1 MSSSH
6 FATLS
11 RQQFRRYFQPSRLV
25 LCVLPAPTPS
35 GVNVFTISFDM
46 YCSYKPP
53 MMAIAVH
60 NINRSYELIREAEE
74 YVLSVPGESL
84 ANETLHC
91 GIVSLKDQDKVKTLR
106 LDLSPS
112 EKVQV
117 PGLKRAIA
125 NIELKKFASI
135 ETGDHSLVVGRVLRF
150 AVNTR
155 SRERPLISVGP
166 ETRGYTVLAQKGIHR
181 VAVVERAGNRI

>member
-1 MSSSH
+1 
-6 FATLS
+6 
-11 RQQFRRYFQPSRLV
+11 
-25 LCVLPAPTPS
+25 
-35 GVNVFTISFDM
+35 M

-60 NINRSYELIREAEE
+60 NINRSWELIREADE
-74 YVLSVPGESL
+74 YVLSVPSESL
-84 ANETLHC
+84 ANETLQC
-91 GIVSLKDQDKVKTLR
+91 GIVSLRDQDKVKTLK

-112 EKVQV
+112 EKVRV

-135 ETGDHSLVVGRVLRF
+135 EAGDHSLVVGRVLRF

-155 SRERPLISVGP
+155 CRERPLISVGP
-166 ETRGYTVLAQKGIHR
+166 DTRGYTVLAQEGIHR
-181 VAVVERAGNRI
+181 IAVVDRAIDPI